1 MKKLKLTDEEKEIL
15 KGNEE
20 GIKQAFINK
29 AALAAA
35 EKNEFSEQEKE
46 ELDYFYNNEK
56 TKYFV
61 AKQIEDKIS
70 VDADE
75 VVKIYN
81 ENKAQF
87 DAQNV
92 PFSQARDI
100 IQRDLLNQQV
110 ATLENEEF
118 NKIVQEMGET
128 VEITKKEILFSQG
141 NPDVI
146 RNIILNK
153 IVTEKAKE
161 NDFEK
166 KEKNSLKIIKDNVLL
181 NYYIDL
187 EVRKKVQVT
196 HEEIVN
202 IYEAEKGKL
211 GNVTPN
217 DAYNQIANGL
227 LNNKANEERT
237 NVINKIVEEYKIDD
251 LVKENL

>member
-1 MKKLKLTDEEKEIL
+1 MKKLKLTDEEKEVL

-20 GIKQAFINK
+20 GIRQAFINK
-29 AALAAA
+29 AALIAA
-35 EKNEFSEQEKE
+35 EKNEFSEQEQE
-46 ELDYFYNNEK
+46 EMDYFYNNEK

-61 AKQIEDKIS
+61 AKQIEEKIS

-110 ATLENEEF
+110 AALENEEF
-118 NKIVQEMGET
+118 NKIVQEMGDT
-128 VEITKKEILFSQG
+128 VEVTKKEILFSQG

-153 IVTEKAKE
+153 IVAEKSKE
-161 NDFEK
+161 ADFEK

-237 NVINKIVEEYKIDD
+237 NVINKIVEEYKIDE